1 MFASWWEV
9 STGRD
14 RAAEEKAR
22 GRRGAVLGQGGR
34 CQPQSRSLLSSQGD
48 GGRAE
53 RVLGGLE
60 GRSEDAGPPIPLLP
74 VSDEGQV
81 RQGRV
86 EALRRGEGEV

>member
-1 MFASWWEV
+1 M
-9 STGRD
+9 
-14 RAAEEKAR
+14 
-22 GRRGAVLGQGGR
+22 
-34 CQPQSRSLLSSQGD
+34 
-48 GGRAE
+48 E

-60 GRSEDAGPPIPLLP
+60 GGRSEDAGPPIPLLP

>member
-1 MFASWWEV
+1 M
-9 STGRD
+9 
-14 RAAEEKAR
+14 
-22 GRRGAVLGQGGR
+22 
-34 CQPQSRSLLSSQGD
+34 
-48 GGRAE
+48 
-53 RVLGGLE
+53 LGGLE